1 MRREVM
7 QFIMD
12 NYIWFAVGGIVI
24 IMAIIGYFADKT
36 DFGRKTY
43 EKEPKAKKEKK
54 QKKEKKAPE
63 PQKIEVDAKGIN
75 ELTQSMADT
84 LTEDTQEET
93 MDDLYAPLENTET
106 QEEVDASLYEP
117 LVPLTNEE
125 TTETNVVEEP
135 AMEVQE
141 PITTEVEV
149 PMVDSMATMEEE
161 PKEVELQPFT
171 PSTIEEPI
179 EENVE
184 ENIEPLTQPIEPLTE
199 EPIQIPTT
207 ESDTTEEDDVW
218 KF

>member
-36 DFGRKTY
+36 DFGRKKE

-54 QKKEKKAPE
+54 QKKEKKVQE

-84 LTEDTQEET
+84 LTEDTVEET

-125 TTETNVVEEP
+125 ATETNIVEEP

-141 PITTEVEV
+141 PIATEVEV

-161 PKEVELQPFT
+161 PKKVELQPFM

-179 EENVE
+179 EESVE
-184 ENIEPLTQPIEPLTE
+184 ENIEPIAQPIEPLTE
-199 EPIQIPTT
+199 EPVQIPTT
-207 ESDTTEEDDVW
+207 ESETTEEDDVW